1 MLEASEN
8 FVIISKIYKN
18 KDNSRNMMRGTSST
32 IGSMQ
37 RNNVGAAASGIS
49 RPAGAKSGTT
59 NSRITGGSTRVGGTT
74 LSTNKTSVNRTT
86 GKTG

>member
-8 FVIISKIYKN
+8 FEIISKI
-18 KDNSRNMMRGTSST
+18 KDKSRNMMRGTTST

-49 RPAGAKSGTT
+49 RPAGAKSGTN